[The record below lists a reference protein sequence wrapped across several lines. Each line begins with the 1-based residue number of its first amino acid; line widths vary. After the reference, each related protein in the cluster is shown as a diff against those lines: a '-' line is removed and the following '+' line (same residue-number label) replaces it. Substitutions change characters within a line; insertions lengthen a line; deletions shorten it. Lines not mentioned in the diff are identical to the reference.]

1 MIKFYTWMDEEL
13 PCNDLNDI
21 EKYLMLHQ
29 DSGYFTIENSFDANI
44 LNWMLSYI
52 DPGAILILQKVI
64 LTSPGSITL
73 IKRIASKR
81 KRTIGLSAGVF
92 LIMIKEV

>member
-44 LNWMLSYI
+44 LNWMLSHI